1 VTGLYSGSSL
11 QTDGS
16 QLIDTMLL
24 KEKLNY
30 NAALVLKHVILVNS
44 DYSCV
49 VQQMG
54 IIEDSAESVSAEN
67 IKEDNKQLQMKVDK
81 NEKLIRQ
88 LHLEQTEHENVM
100 KASSVFALN
109 RFRK

>member
-1 VTGLYSGSSL
+1 
-11 QTDGS
+11 
-16 QLIDTMLL
+16 
-24 KEKLNY
+24 
-30 NAALVLKHVILVNS
+30 
-44 DYSCV
+44 
-49 VQQMG
+49 MG